1 MKRTQPDR
9 RTLRTRRLLQ
19 EALTALMAQKPYEQI
34 TIQEIIDRANVGR
47 TTFYAHYT
55 DKQDLLLRGVAGLET
70 RPVQRG
76 KRDNCLDATLSTA
89 GMFAHV
95 QQNKPLHEVMFRKS
109 PEPSVRDRGTAFLY
123 ANVTA
128 QLKQMAGA
136 EPGVPIPVL
145 AHYLTGGLM
154 ALVQWWMDSGQP
166 YSPQEMDALVQQI
179 ALPGLRAVLGGDSGA
194 SSDL

>member
-9 RTLRTRRLLQ
+9 RSLRTRRLLQ

-55 DKQDLLLRGVAGLET
+55 DKQDLLLRGVAGLE
-70 RPVQRG
+70 PKPAARG
-76 KRDNCLDATLSTA
+76 KRQNCLASAATLSTA
-89 GMFAHV
+89 AMFAHV

-109 PEPSVRDRGTAFLY
+109 TEPSVRDRGTAFLY

-128 QLKQMAGA
+128 QLKEMAGA

-154 ALVQWWMDSGQP
+154 ALVQWWMDSGRP

-179 ALPGLRAVLGGDSGA
+179 ALPGLRAALNNQTDAV
-194 SSDL
+194 